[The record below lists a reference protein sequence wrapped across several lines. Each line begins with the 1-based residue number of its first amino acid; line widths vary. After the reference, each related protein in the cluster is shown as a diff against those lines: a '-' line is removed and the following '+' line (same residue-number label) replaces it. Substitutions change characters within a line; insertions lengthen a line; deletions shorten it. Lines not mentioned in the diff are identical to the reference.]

1 MSECFDPH
9 ERIWQATFPV
19 QSRGGGRGGGVIGDE
34 SLNDVLFSCTF
45 LGMFFRVKSQ
55 GEAREGSVAWKI

>member
-1 MSECFDPH
+1 MASHLPSAE
-9 ERIWQATFPV
+9 
-19 QSRGGGRGGGVIGDE
+19 SGRGQGGGGVIGDE